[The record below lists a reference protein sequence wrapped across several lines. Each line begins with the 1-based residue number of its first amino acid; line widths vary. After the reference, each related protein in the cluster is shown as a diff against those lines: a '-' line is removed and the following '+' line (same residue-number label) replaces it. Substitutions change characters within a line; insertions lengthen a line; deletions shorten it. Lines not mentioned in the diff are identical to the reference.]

1 MKSLFRFTCCLLI
14 LPVSHAA
21 LACRC
26 AERTLAEYYA
36 SADTVLVAAIT
47 SVAANSSDL
56 HYKVQFEP
64 LGTPWKQPASAS
76 IRKDFL
82 TSNSSADCGLDVEAN
97 DIWVLFHDQSK
108 HALITTCSGSR
119 ALNRN
124 DHAASNTISAGFIDV
139 PANFI
144 ATQLNA
150 LAGLDLLREL
160 QTTDSAQLL
169 GLLDIKT
176 LTHGG
181 SVTIYAESNDDS
193 TILSKIGKIDTLQHR
208 EASYEFAAA
217 SVYAKNDFG
226 FQIRLADGRNGWLA
240 QEHAGTWFTYPELV
254 VNRLNYLHPEWHGF
268 LWPDAGAGIPLRLDG
283 KNSSGRKHAARVKGL
298 TRIADSL
305 WLQVDVLTSDG
316 CDGKPVKTIA
326 SGWTPA
332 WLVDGQ
338 PAAWFYSRGC

>member
-1 MKSLFRFTCCLLI
+1 MRSLFRITCCLLI
-14 LPVSHAA
+14 LAVSQAA

-26 AERTLAEYYA
+26 SERTLAEYYA

-56 HYKVQFEP
+56 HHQIHFEP
-64 LGTPWKQPASAS
+64 LGPPWKQPTSGS

-82 TSNSSADCGLDVEAN
+82 TTNNSTDCGLDVKAN
-97 DIWVLFHDQSK
+97 DVWVLFLDQSK
-108 HALITTCSGSR
+108 DALLSTCGGSR
-119 ALNRN
+119 ALNRD
-124 DHAASNTISAGFIDV
+124 DHVANNTISGGFIDV
-139 PANFI
+139 PAKFI
-144 ATQLNA
+144 TTQLNA

-181 SVTIYAESNDDS
+181 SVTIYAESSDDS
-193 TILSKIGKIDTLQHR
+193 AILSEIEIIDALQHR

-226 FQIRLADGRNGWLA
+226 FQIRLADGRSGWLA
-240 QEHAGTWFTYPELV
+240 QEHAGTWFPYPELV
-254 VNRLNYLHPEWHGF
+254 INRLNYLHPDWHGL
-268 LWPDAGAGIPLRLDG
+268 LWPDAGAGLPLRLDD
-283 KNSSGRKHAARVKGL
+283 KNSSARKHAARINRL

-338 PAAWFYSRGC
+338 PSAWFYSRGC

>member
-1 MKSLFRFTCCLLI
+1 MRSLFRIICCLLI

-56 HYKVQFEP
+56 HHHVQFKP
-64 LGTPWKQPASAS
+64 LGTPWKQPASDS
-76 IRKDFL
+76 VQKDFL
-82 TSNSSADCGLDVEAN
+82 TSTSSAGCGLDAQAGDV
-97 DIWVLFHDQSK
+97 WVLFLDQSK
-108 HALITTCSGSR
+108 DALLSTCGGSR
-119 ALNRN
+119 ALSRK
-124 DHAASNTISAGFIDV
+124 DHVASNTISGDFIDV
-139 PANFI
+139 PAKFI

-169 GLLDIKT
+169 GLLDIKI
-176 LTHGG
+176 LAHGG
-181 SVTIYAESNDDS
+181 NVTIYADSSDDS
-193 TILSKIGKIDTLQHR
+193 IILSKIDNIDALQHR

-226 FQIRLADGRNGWLA
+226 FQIRLLDGRSGWLA
-240 QEHAGTWFTYPELV
+240 QEHAGTWFPYPELV
-254 VNRLNYLHPEWHGF
+254 VKRLNYLNPDWHGM

-283 KNSSGRKHAARVKGL
+283 KNSSGSKHAARVKGL

-305 WLQVDVLTSDG
+305 WLQVDVLTNDG
-316 CDGKPVKTIA
+316 CDGKPVKAIT